1 MIAQVSSEEQ
11 VHNQIQIHFV
21 LKSIVHIDYEIA
33 VDHREQLE
41 FIHYA
46 RNAFFSDD
54 SRFCHFFHGILFALL
69 FLGFNAPN
77 FTEASSTNRVDLT
90 EVCLVD
96 LCHTFL
102 IFGRFKVAIP
112 HDNLL
117 LNYTIYA

>member
-1 MIAQVSSEEQ
+1 MIAQVSSKEQ

-21 LKSIVHIDYEIA
+21 LKCIVHIDYEIT

-41 FIHYA
+41 FVHYA
-46 RNAFFSDD
+46 RNAFFGNN
-54 SRFCHFFHGILFALL
+54 SRFCHLFHGILFALF

-77 FTEASSTNRVDLT
+77 FTKASSTNGVDLA
-90 EVCLVD
+90 EVCLVY
-96 LCHTFL
+96 LSHTFL